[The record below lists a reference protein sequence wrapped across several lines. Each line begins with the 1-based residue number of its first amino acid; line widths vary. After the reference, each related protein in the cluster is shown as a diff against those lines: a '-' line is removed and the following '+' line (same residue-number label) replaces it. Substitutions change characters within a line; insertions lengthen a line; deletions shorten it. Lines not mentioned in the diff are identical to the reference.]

1 MRIGTR
7 GSTLALAQ
15 SGQVRRL
22 LPGGEGAHELEVIET
37 SGDRSP
43 QASLR
48 RIGGKGIFSKEIE
61 VELLEG
67 RIDIAVHSLKD
78 LPTEETPG
86 LSLAA
91 LLRREDPRDALVAR
105 DRHPLANLPPGAK
118 VGTSSLRRQSQLLAR
133 RPDLAVQDLRGNVPT
148 RIARVKE
155 GRLDAVVVAAAGL
168 HRLGLTHEASE
179 LLDEAWMLPAPGQ
192 GILALQIRA
201 DDRKTAEAIRG
212 LEDASSRAE
221 ATAERMLLSGLGG
234 GCLVPVGARGLA
246 RNGRIVLTAF
256 VGHPSGR
263 PSLRSSLEGPM
274 AGAADLG
281 LTLASSLLRD
291 GAKEILDEVRSDE
304 IFP

>member
-22 LPGGEGAHELEVIET
+22 LPGGEAAHRLEVIET

-48 RIGGKGIFSKEIE
+48 RIGGKGVFSKEIE
-61 VELLEG
+61 AELLEG

-105 DRHPLANLPPGAK
+105 DRHALASLPPGAK

-179 LLDEAWMLPAPGQ
+179 LMDEAWMLPAPGQ

-201 DDRKTAEAIRG
+201 DDKKTAEA
-212 LEDASSRAE
+212 
-221 ATAERMLLSGLGG
+221 
-234 GCLVPVGARGLA
+234 
-246 RNGRIVLTAF
+246 
-256 VGHPSGR
+256 
-263 PSLRSSLEGPM
+263 
-274 AGAADLG
+274 
-281 LTLASSLLRD
+281 
-291 GAKEILDEVRSDE
+291 VR
-304 IFP
+304 

>member
-22 LPGGEGAHELEVIET
+22 LPGGEGAHELKVIET

-48 RIGGKGIFSKEIE
+48 RIGGKGVFSKEIE
-61 VELLEG
+61 LELLEG

-78 LPTEETPG
+78 LPTEETTG
-86 LSLAA
+86 LILAA
-91 LLRREDPRDALVAR
+91 LLTREDPRDALVAR
-105 DRHPLANLPPGAK
+105 GGLDFARLSRGAK
-118 VGTSSLRRQSQLLAR
+118 IGTSSLRRQSQVLAR

-168 HRLGLTHEASE
+168 KRLGLTQEASE
-179 LLDEAWMLPAPGQ
+179 ILDEAWMLPAPGQ

-201 DDRKTAEAIRG
+201 DDRKTAEALQG
-212 LEDASSRAE
+212 LDDGASRAE
-221 ATAERMLLSGLGG
+221 AAAERALLSGLGG

-246 RNGRIVLTAF
+246 RDGRIILTGF

-263 PSLRSSLEGPM
+263 PSLRASLEGPI
-274 AGAADLG
+274 AEASALG
-281 LTLASSLLRD
+281 RRLASTLLRD
-291 GAKEILDEVRSDE
+291 GAREILDEVRSDE

>member
-22 LPGGEGAHELEVIET
+22 LPGGEGAHEVKVIET

-48 RIGGKGIFSKEIE
+48 RIGGKGVFSKEIE
-61 VELLEG
+61 LELLEG
-67 RIDIAVHSLKD
+67 RIDVAVHSLKD

-91 LLRREDPRDALVAR
+91 LLKREDPRDALVAR
-105 DRHPLANLPPGAK
+105 DGHAFGSLPPGAK
-118 VGTSSLRRQSQLLAR
+118 IGTSSLRRQSQLLAR

-155 GRLDAVVVAAAGL
+155 GRLDAVVIAAAGL
-168 HRLGLTHEASE
+168 ERLGLTHEASE

-201 DDRKTAEAIRG
+201 DDKKTAKAVRG
-212 LEDASSRAE
+212 LEDAVSRAE
-221 ATAERMLLSGLGG
+221 ATAERTLLSGLGG

-263 PSLRSSLEGPM
+263 PSLRASLEGPV
-274 AGAADLG
+274 AEALDLG
-281 LTLASSLLRD
+281 LRLASSLLRE